1 MAPIH
6 IPNAPVASVTFGPNE
21 GFVFYAGL
29 DGSIRQL
36 TLSGP
41 SFATPTEK
49 AISDAGVVKQGSPF
63 AALTIG
69 QSLRVY
75 YVNKYGFLSERGQ
88 GRLSQ
93 WQHAREKLERVMA
106 VTPLYANSMTAD
118 GGDWYDRS
126 LNQLQRKVDDNLQ
139 WLYAK

>member
-6 IPNAPVASVTFGPNE
+6 IPNTPVASVTFGPNE

-41 SFATPTEK
+41 SFTTPSEK
-49 AISDAGVVKQGSPF
+49 TISDPGVVKQGSPF

-75 YVNKYGFLSERGQ
+75 YVNKDGILSERGQ
-88 GRLSQ
+88 GKSPHWR
-93 WQHAREKLERVMA
+93 HDEKRPEPVLTVA
-106 VTPLYANSMTAD
+106 
-118 GGDWYDRS
+118 
-126 LNQLQRKVDDNLQ
+126 
-139 WLYAK
+139 